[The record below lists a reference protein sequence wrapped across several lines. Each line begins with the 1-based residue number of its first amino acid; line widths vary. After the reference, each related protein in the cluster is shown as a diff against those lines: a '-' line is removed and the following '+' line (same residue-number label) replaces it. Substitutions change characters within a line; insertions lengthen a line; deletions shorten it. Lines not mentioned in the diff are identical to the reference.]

1 MQEKVFVGV
10 DVSKDCLDVALR
22 PIGQVQTFPNDNTGI
37 DKLVQDIAEAKPC
50 LIVLE
55 ATGGYELALTAALMK
70 GGMPVVVIN
79 PRQARDFAKAT
90 GKLAKTDKIDANTLA
105 HYAEAIQPPVRP
117 LPDER
122 QRELSLMLARQRQ
135 LVDML
140 AMEKNRLHNCPST
153 RVKKDVEVHIKWL
166 KAQIKQLDKDIGSL
180 ILKSPAWR
188 AKDELLQSVPGVG
201 STVSRALIAYM
212 PELGKLDRQKIAALA
227 GLAPFNRDSGN
238 MRGARTIWGGRSKI
252 RSLLYMA
259 AVASLRF
266 NPTIR
271 AFYDRLVAAGK
282 PKKLALT
289 ACMRKLLTILNAIVK
304 TGSPWDIKNPSTP

>member
-10 DVSKDCLDVALR
+10 DVSKDRLDIALR
-22 PIGQVQTFPNDNTGI
+22 PIGQVLTFSNDHIGI
-37 DKLVQDIAEAKPC
+37 EKLVQKVAEVKPC

-55 ATGGYELALTAALMK
+55 ATGGYELALAAALMR
-70 GGMPVVVIN
+70 GGMPAVMIN

-90 GKLAKTDKIDANTLA
+90 GKLAKTDKIDANILA

-122 QRELSLMLARQRQ
+122 QKELSLLLTRQRQ

-153 RVKKDVEVHIKWL
+153 RVKTDVEAHIKWL
-166 KAQIKQLDKDIGSL
+166 KSQIKQLDKDVGSF
-180 ILKSPAWR
+180 IFESPAWR
-188 AKDELLQSVPGVG
+188 AKDELLQSVPGIG
-201 STVSRALIAYM
+201 PTVSRVLIAYL

-238 MRGARTIWGGRSKI
+238 MRGRRTIWGGRNRI

-259 AVASLRF
+259 AVAALRF

-271 AFYDRLVAAGK
+271 AFYDRLVTAGK
-282 PKKLALT
+282 AKKLALT
-289 ACMRKLLTILNAIVK
+289 ACMRKLLTILNAIVR
-304 TGSPWDIKNPSTP
+304 TDSPWAINNLSTP

>member
-10 DVSKDCLDVALR
+10 DVSKDRLDVALR
-22 PIGQVQTFPNDNTGI
+22 PVGQVFAFPNDHLGI
-37 DKLVQDIAEAKPC
+37 EKLVQKVAEVNPC

-55 ATGGYELALTAALMK
+55 ATGGYELALTAALMRA
-70 GGMPVVVIN
+70 GMPAVMIN
-79 PRQARDFAKAT
+79 PRQSRDFAKAT

-122 QRELSLMLARQRQ
+122 QKELSLLLTRQRQ
-135 LVDML
+135 LIDML

-153 RVKKDVEVHIKWL
+153 RVKTDVEAHMKWL
-166 KAQIKQLDKDIGSL
+166 KAQIKELDKDVGSF
-180 ILKSPAWR
+180 ILESPAWC
-188 AKDELLQSVPGVG
+188 AKDKLLQSVPGIG
-201 STVSRALIAYM
+201 PTVSRVLIAYL
-212 PELGKLDRQKIAALA
+212 PELGNLDRQKIAALA

-238 MRGARTIWGGRSKI
+238 MRGRRTIWGGRSRI

-266 NPTIR
+266 NPKIR
-271 AFYDRLVAAGK
+271 TFYDRLVAAGK
-282 PKKLALT
+282 AKKLALT

-304 TGSPWDIKNPSTP
+304 TGSPWAVDNK